1 VRVGPASDHADDG
14 RRRFGHEFGRRLE
27 QRHCHHGADRGD
39 VGHHRD
45 LERVSVDD
53 DSRTDRRL
61 DPVTVDA
68 RRRVADAFMLVGGAA
83 LLASAFTHWVSS
95 GYGSGL
101 RGHALI
107 DALISV
113 GRHFPGLSAARL
125 TILWYLVP
133 ALGAAS
139 WIATGMRGAGSRAA
153 RIVAVSSVVATA
165 ASFGAFGWLV
175 GYGHL
180 GIGAWLAVFGAA
192 ALVTGSWVIAP
203 RDAKQPATGR
213 G

>member
-1 VRVGPASDHADDG
+1 
-14 RRRFGHEFGRRLE
+14 
-27 QRHCHHGADRGD
+27 
-39 VGHHRD
+39 
-45 LERVSVDD
+45 
-53 DSRTDRRL
+53 
-61 DPVTVDA
+61 VTVDA
-68 RRRVADAFMLVGGAA
+68 RRRLADALVLVGGAA
-83 LLASAFTHWVSS
+83 LVASAFSHWVSS

-139 WIATGMRGAGSRAA
+139 WIATGVRGAGSRVS
-153 RIVAVSSVVATA
+153 RIVAVSSVVAAA

-175 GYGHL
+175 GYAHL
-180 GIGAWLAVFGAA
+180 GIGAWLAVIGAI
-192 ALVTGSWVIAP
+192 ALTAGSWVVAP
-203 RDAKQPATGR
+203 RDAKQPATER

>member
-1 VRVGPASDHADDG
+1 
-14 RRRFGHEFGRRLE
+14 
-27 QRHCHHGADRGD
+27 
-39 VGHHRD
+39 
-45 LERVSVDD
+45 
-53 DSRTDRRL
+53 
-61 DPVTVDA
+61 VTVDA
-68 RRRVADAFMLVGGAA
+68 RRRLADALVLAGGTA
-83 LLASAFTHWVSS
+83 LVASAFTHWVSS

-101 RGHALI
+101 RGHALV

-139 WIATGMRGAGSRAA
+139 WIATGVRGPGSRAA
-153 RIVAVSSVVATA
+153 RIVAISSAVAAA
-165 ASFGAFGWLV
+165 ASFGVFGWLV

-180 GIGAWLAVFGAA
+180 GKGAWLAVFGAA
-192 ALVTGSWVIAP
+192 ALVAGSWFIAP